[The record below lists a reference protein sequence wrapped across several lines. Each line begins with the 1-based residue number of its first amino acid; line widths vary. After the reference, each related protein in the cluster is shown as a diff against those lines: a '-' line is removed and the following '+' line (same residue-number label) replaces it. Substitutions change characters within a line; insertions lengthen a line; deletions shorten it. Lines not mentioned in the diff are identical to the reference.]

1 MTHRW
6 NFKLPKN
13 LLALLRVITKITF
26 TKQPIAANKARKGTI
41 IYNLSHDYETFST
54 WDALTDTGSITLP
67 RNVYITD
74 QSGKRFPL
82 GGTNVNLGGFDSND
96 PVFLRG
102 DKVKIEWGY
111 AYYDLRGNEVA
122 PMRTVFEGFI
132 SSVTS
137 KKPFVLK
144 IEDNMYLLKQKQA
157 AGTGGRKFFAAASYT
172 IESALAEMMKAQGL
186 PFTVNNL
193 TNTSAGDLIV
203 GDETIAQLLARL
215 RKDYNFKSYFRGNEL
230 RVGSKVYLDSDIA
243 GKTPPKFIFQ
253 RLPAFDRQGNIIG
266 CVISDELEYQRK
278 EDIEVSTVA
287 KAIDFEL
294 TGQQTKDGY
303 DKTRKVKLEVL
314 ITLKNGSDTPEYF
327 VGTKDKP
334 IPANTGGQ
342 RYTDNFP
349 RGTSLEQLKQFGL
362 DNLRLRYYTGMRGTF
377 TTLGMP
383 FVVQGDNIDLLD
395 PLIPERNGRYKV
407 KSVKYNGGVGG
418 LRQTIELDY
427 LVARLDNKGKVIQ
440 TTN

>member
-1 MTHRW
+1 M
-6 NFKLPKN
+6 F
-13 LLALLRVITKITF
+13 RVITKITF
-26 TKQPIAANKARKGTI
+26 TKQPTATNQARKGTI
-41 IYNLSHDYETFST
+41 IYNLSHKYETFST

-82 GGTNVNLGGFDSND
+82 GGTNVNIGGFDNND

-102 DKVKIEWGY
+102 DKVKIEQGY

-122 PMRTVFEGFI
+122 PMAMIFDGFI
-132 SSVTS
+132 SGVTS
-137 KKPFVLK
+137 KKPFVLN
-144 IEDNMYLLKQKQA
+144 IEDNMYLCKQKQA
-157 AGTGGRKFFAAASYT
+157 AGTGGRKFFPASSYT
-172 IESALAEMMKAQGL
+172 IEKMLAEMMQAQGL

-193 TNTSAGDLIV
+193 TNTTAGDFIV
-203 GDETIAQLLARL
+203 NDETIAQLLARL

-230 RVGSKVYLDSDIA
+230 RIGSKVYLDSDIA
-243 GKTPPKFIFQ
+243 GRIPPKFIFQ
-253 RLPAFDRQGNIIG
+253 RLPAFDKQGNIIG
-266 CVISDELEYQRK
+266 AIISDELEYQRK

-287 KAIDFEL
+287 KTVDFEL
-294 TGQQTKDGY
+294 TGQTTKDGH

-314 ITLKNGSDTPEYF
+314 ITFRNGSDTPTY
-327 VGTKDKP
+327 VIGTKDKP

-349 RGTSLEQLKQFGL
+349 RGTTLEQLKQFGTE
-362 DNLRLRYYTGMRGTF
+362 NLRLRYYTGMRGSF
-377 TTLGMP
+377 TTFGAPYVM
-383 FVVQGDNIDLLD
+383 QGDNIDILD

-407 KSVKYNGGVGG
+407 KSVKYEGGVDG

-427 LVARLDNKGKVIQ
+427 LVARLDAKGKVIQ
-440 TTN
+440 SIN

>member
-1 MTHRW
+1 M
-6 NFKLPKN
+6 
-13 LLALLRVITKITF
+13 LRVITKITF
-26 TKQPIAANKARKGTI
+26 TKQPTAANPARKGTI
-41 IYNLSHDYETFST
+41 IYNLSNDYETVST
-54 WDALTDTGSITLP
+54 WDSLTDTGTITLP

-122 PMRTVFEGFI
+122 PMRVIFEGFI
-132 SSVTS
+132 SGVTS

-144 IEDNMYLLKQKQA
+144 IEDNMYLCKQKQA
-157 AGTGGRKFFAAASYT
+157 QGTGGRKFFPAATYT
-172 IESALAEMMKAQGL
+172 IESVLAEMMKAQGL

-203 GDETIAQLLARL
+203 GNETIAQLLARL
-215 RKDYNFKSYFRGNEL
+215 RKDYNFKSYFRGSEL
-230 RVGSKVYLDSDIA
+230 RIGSKVYLDSDIA

-253 RLPAFDRQGNIIG
+253 RLPAFDKDGNIIG
-266 CVISDELEYQRK
+266 CIISDELEYQRK

-287 KAIDFEL
+287 KAVDFEL

-314 ITLKNGSDTPEYF
+314 ITLKNGSDIPEYF
-327 VGTKDKP
+327 VATKDKP
-334 IPANTGGQ
+334 IPENTGGQ

-349 RGTSLEQLKQFGL
+349 RGTTLAQLKQFGL

-377 TTLGMP
+377 TTLGIPYVM
-383 FVVQGDNIDLLD
+383 QGDNVDILD

-407 KSVKYNGGVGG
+407 KSVKYNGGIGG
-418 LRQTIELDY
+418 LRQTVELDY
-427 LVARLDNKGKVIQ
+427 LVARLDSKGNVIQ
-440 TTN
+440 TTR